1 MTLYINDDTLIE
13 NNLRDIK
20 RSTKNNFLM
29 LKEIE
34 IHCLR
39 YWKRFTIYMEQNTN
53 YLRSHKYT

>member
-1 MTLYINDDTLIE
+1 MTLCINDDTLIE

-39 YWKRFTIYMEQNTN
+39 YKRFTIYMEQNTN

>member
-1 MTLYINDDTLIE
+1 MTLCINDDTLIE

-39 YWKRFTIYMEQNTN
+39 YKRFTIYME
-53 YLRSHKYT
+53 

>member
-1 MTLYINDDTLIE
+1 MTLCINDDTLIE

-34 IHCLR
+34 IHCVIN
-39 YWKRFTIYMEQNTN
+39 WKRFTIYMEQNTN

>member
-1 MTLYINDDTLIE
+1 MTLCINDDTLIE

-34 IHCLR
+34 IHCVIN
-39 YWKRFTIYMEQNTN
+39 WKRFTIYME
-53 YLRSHKYT
+53 

>member
-39 YWKRFTIYMEQNTN
+39 YWKRFTIYME
-53 YLRSHKYT
+53 

>member
-1 MTLYINDDTLIE
+1 MTLCINDDILIE

-39 YWKRFTIYMEQNTN
+39 YKLETIHNIHGIEYKLFTK
-53 YLRSHKYT
+53 S